1 MNSMAHRTMHVVWGV
16 LLLALV
22 ASGCRTYG
30 GYGSTE
36 ETLGQIQ
43 QATQLFAEE
52 LERSRGEQEALQRAA
67 AANPALAD
75 FAERFAA
82 VVERQEAV
90 VAEQQALAEAAHAGG
105 NILFDWVGPDS
116 YRRLHSTYGAII
128 SDQQIVRDR
137 YAEVL
142 MDLQHAVGA
151 TTLARRVPL
160 QSRYQVAPQFYE
172 RLHSGQRSV
181 ADILA
186 QAQAAVAPADEA
198 PEAVP
203 DSSQ

>member
-1 MNSMAHRTMHVVWGV
+1 MHVVWGV

-30 GYGSTE
+30 SYGSE
-36 ETLGQIQ
+36 EELLGKIQ
-43 QATQLFAEE
+43 QATRLFAEE
-52 LERSRGEQEALQRAA
+52 LERSRGEQDALQRAA

-82 VVERQEAV
+82 VVVRQEAMV
-90 VAEQQALAEAAHAGG
+90 EEHQALAQGVSAGG
-105 NILFDWVGPDS
+105 NILFAWVGPDS

-142 MDLQHAVGA
+142 MDMQQAVG
-151 TTLARRVPL
+151 TTTSVQRVPL
-160 QSRYQVAPQFYE
+160 QSHYQVAPQFYE
-172 RLHSGQRSV
+172 RIRYASGQRSV

-186 QAQAAVAPADEA
+186 QAPAGGAAAPVDAA
-198 PEAVP
+198 PDAQVDPSE
-203 DSSQ
+203 